1 VFEIVLIIAAVC
13 FVMFRRVT
21 GEPAQAKRMLLLPAV
36 LMAMG
41 FSDVSGAEHNPAA
54 MMFLIGTAAVSIVM
68 GALRGL
74 STRLSEQDGIAYVHY
89 TGVTILL
96 WLLSLAAKFGLN
108 FLFQAADPHAAAA
121 AGNSLPSTG
130 RWAPPAGSS
139 GPRARTGAR
148 TPPPGSWTICRAAG
162 QTAEPGTRPTG
173 CCPKPVADSTSDMR
187 P

>member
-121 AGNSLPSTG
+121 AGNSLLLTLG
-130 RWAPPAGSS
+130 AGMLVE
-139 GPRARTGAR
+139 GAVTLNRAVG
-148 TPPPGSWTICRAAG
+148 
-162 QTAEPGTRPTG
+162 
-173 CCPKPVADSTSDMR
+173 STSRVIWSKGKDGR
-187 P
+187 PHTTSRFLDDLQSRRTNR